1 MPSSGDLDLLLLNPE
16 SKDLLLTGGDL
27 VLLAEY
33 EGLGVMTG
41 SSPDG
46 ECRGE
51 LAAEATRKLALLLL
65 SSLGSL

>member
-1 MPSSGDLDLLLLNPE
+1 MPSSGDLDLLLLV
-16 SKDLLLTGGDL
+16 GGDL

-51 LAAEATRKLALLLL
+51 LVADATRKLALLLL